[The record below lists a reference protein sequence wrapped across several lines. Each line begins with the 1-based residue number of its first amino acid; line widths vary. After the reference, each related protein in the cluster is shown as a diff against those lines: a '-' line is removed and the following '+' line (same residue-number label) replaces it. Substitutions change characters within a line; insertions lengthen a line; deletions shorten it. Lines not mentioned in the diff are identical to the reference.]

1 MSIKV
6 FKTDLDCKTKKS
18 SRRSIK
24 NIKKNSEIGAN
35 ANNKIQN
42 NNEICKFKNYIIIII
57 LLISL
62 VLILFLLIYFLVLK
76 KSYIAS
82 SKRERII
89 ISISDLNFEEAESL
103 IDSKTIEENHILL
116 NETIENINN
125 LLIICDNT
133 SLEIPGINPNISFSL
148 PDFLKNSTTRAL
160 KMIKSDVE
168 LYKKII

>member
-62 VLILFLLIYFLVLK
+62 VLILFFLIYFLVLK

-82 SKRERII
+82 SKRDRII
-89 ISISDLNFEEAESL
+89 ISISDLNFE
-103 IDSKTIEENHILL
+103 IFNR
-116 NETIENINN
+116 
-125 LLIICDNT
+125 
-133 SLEIPGINPNISFSL
+133 F
-148 PDFLKNSTTRAL
+148 
-160 KMIKSDVE
+160 
-168 LYKKII
+168 